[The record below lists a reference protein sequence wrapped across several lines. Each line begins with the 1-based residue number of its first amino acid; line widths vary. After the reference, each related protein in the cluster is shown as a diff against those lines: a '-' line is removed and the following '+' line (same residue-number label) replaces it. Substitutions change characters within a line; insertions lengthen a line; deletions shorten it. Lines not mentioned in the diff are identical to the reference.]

1 MQLRRT
7 APHIINL
14 AVPAILGQLSLTMV
28 QLVDTMFIG
37 RLGPLQL
44 SAAALVGLLF
54 WNIQNIGEGFSVG
67 LTACIARMI
76 GSRKTKEAVVFAK
89 TGQIG
94 LAVLGTAFIPVL
106 YSIMTPLFRVIAMP
120 EELFTFGASYL
131 NSLIPFIPFVFL
143 LTAVQA
149 AYRASGNT
157 KTPMVVGFAMN
168 GLNIFLDW
176 VLIFGNLG
184 FPALGMGGAA
194 LASGISFAG
203 GWLALYLLS
212 GKYSWGSRGKAAAFS
227 FSHLLRI
234 IRLGVPATIER
245 MAMSVSQLM
254 VIAISVNPLGSYYIA
269 ASHIVIRMA
278 SISFMPGFGFAIAAS
293 TLSGQKLGAGK
304 PDEAARYIWHTVI
317 FCSFVMAGIS
327 ILFFSVPEGLSRL
340 FTNDPTLLA
349 LTPVPLRIYAS
360 FAVFLAPT
368 MVLSGGLRG
377 AGDTTFTMITMFCT
391 RFIIRLPLSW
401 VLSISFGFGLTGVWI
416 AMCSDFV
423 IRALILSVRMKQGK
437 WKDIKI

>member
-1 MQLRRT
+1 MKLRYT
-7 APHIINL
+7 APRILGL
-14 AVPAILGQLSLTMV
+14 AVPVIFSQLSLTMV
-28 QLVDTMFIG
+28 QIVDTMFIG

-67 LTACIARMI
+67 LTACVARMI
-76 GSRKTKEAVVFAK
+76 GSKDLEEAALFVK

-94 LAVLGTAFIPVL
+94 LAVLGVAFIPL
-106 YSIMTPLFRVIAMP
+106 FYSIIIPIFRVIAMP
-120 EELFTFGASYL
+120 EELFGFGASYMY
-131 NSLIPFIPFVFL
+131 SLIPFIPFIFL

-176 VLIFGNLG
+176 VLIFGKLG
-184 FPALGMGGAA
+184 FPTLGIAGAA
-194 LASGISFAG
+194 IASGISFTAG
-203 GWLALYLLS
+203 WAALLIIS
-212 GKYSWGSRGKAAAFS
+212 GKYEWGSRGKAVVFS
-227 FSHLLRI
+227 FSHLWRI
-234 IRLGVPATIER
+234 IRLGLPATIER
-245 MAMSVSQLM
+245 MTMSISQLM
-254 VIAISVNPLGSYYIA
+254 VIALSVNPLGSFHIA

-278 SISFMPGFGFAIAAS
+278 SISFMPGFGFSIAAS

-304 PDEAARYIWHTVI
+304 PEEGARYIWHTVI
-317 FCSFVMAGIS
+317 FCAFVMAGIS
-327 ILFFSVPEGLSRL
+327 VLFFSIPGSLSRL
-340 FTNDPTLLA
+340 FTDDITILA
-349 LTPVPLRIYAS
+349 LTPTPLRIYAS

-391 RFIIRLPLSW
+391 RFIIRLPLSY
-401 VLSISFGFGLTGVWI
+401 VLSIVLGFGLTGVWI

-423 IRALILSVRMKQGK
+423 IRAVILSIRMNRGK
-437 WKDIKI
+437 WKTIKI